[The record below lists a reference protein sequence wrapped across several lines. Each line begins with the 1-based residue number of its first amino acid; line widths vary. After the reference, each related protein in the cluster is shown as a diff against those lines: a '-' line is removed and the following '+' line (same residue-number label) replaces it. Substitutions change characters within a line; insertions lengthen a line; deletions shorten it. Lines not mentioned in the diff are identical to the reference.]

1 MSGDTTAGPQQ
12 MPRWVLM
19 AFAALLLPLMLWMSP
34 DYGVTW
40 DELPRQAYGE
50 KIWQFYQGL
59 RARETFATDPAGG
72 HLYGGLFD
80 VTAVGLQRLLPLDP
94 YLVRHALNAVA
105 GWLGIV
111 GGGLLAT
118 RLGGR
123 TAGLLA
129 MVLLATAPRYWGD
142 AMNNPKDLPFAAAA
156 TAALA
161 VLAGI
166 PARYPWLP
174 VGRAV
179 TLGLAIG
186 LALAIRPG
194 GLLFLVYAG
203 VVLAVQ
209 IARARAWT
217 PRQLAATA
225 AMFLLTT
232 LVATTVPL
240 PVWPWLQQ
248 HPYTGL
254 LDALA
259 GVAHFEWSGTMIF
272 QGADVHSRRLPWTY
286 VPVWLLYTTP
296 LVLLAGVA
304 LALPALGRRTPG
316 RAGAWGLL
324 GAAAFPVAYVIARH
338 STLYDGIR
346 HLLFIVPPLAALAA
360 LGWTALLGARRDA
373 LRWSAAL
380 ALAVGLA
387 EPVAFS
393 LRNHPHQIVY
403 FNPLLGGPR
412 AAAGRFELDYWGN
425 CLFPAQQHIAA
436 LARRAGIPVT
446 VSGHR
451 WRQMGANAGRL
462 PQLTATRPEAGRHHV
477 ELVLHRGRRDQ
488 LRALAARG
496 DTIARVEMA
505 DGTVICS
512 ALPGPAYAELQGR
525 LQR

>member
-1 MSGDTTAGPQQ
+1 MIGDQVALPQV
-12 MPRWVLM
+12 PRWALV
-19 AFAALLLPLMLWMSP
+19 AVAALLLPLMLWAAP

-50 KIWQFYQGL
+50 KIWQFYRGQKGPDDF
-59 RARETFATDPAGG
+59 RPDPTGG

-94 YLVRHALNAVA
+94 YLVRHLLNAVT

-111 GGGLLAT
+111 ACGLLAA
-118 RLGGR
+118 RLGGP

-129 MVLLATAPRYWGD
+129 LLLLAAAPRYWGD
-142 AMNNPKDLPFAAAA
+142 AMNNPKDLPFAAAS

-166 PARYPWLP
+166 PARAPLLTP
-174 VGRAV
+174 GRAV
-179 TLGLAIG
+179 ALGLAIG

-194 GLLFLVYAG
+194 GLLLLAYAA

-209 IARARAWT
+209 TLRARAWA
-217 PRQLAATA
+217 PRQLATTA
-225 AMFLLTT
+225 AGFLLAALIATT
-232 LVATTVPL
+232 LPL

-254 LDALA
+254 FDALA
-259 GVAHFEWSGTMIF
+259 GVSHFEWSGTMLF
-272 QGADVHSRRLPWTY
+272 QGADVHARRLPWTY

-296 LVLLAGVA
+296 LVLLAGLA
-304 LALPALGRRTPG
+304 LALPLLVRRTP
-316 RAGAWGLL
+316 RRPAAWGLL

-346 HLLFIVPPLAALAA
+346 HLLFILPPLAALAA
-360 LGWTALLGARRDA
+360 LGWTALLGARPA
-373 LRWSAAL
+373 PLRGAAAL
-380 ALAVGLA
+380 ALGLGLL

-393 LRNHPHQIVY
+393 VRNHPHQIVY

-425 CLFPAQQHIAA
+425 CLFPAQQQIAA
-436 LARRAGIPVT
+436 LARQAGFPVT

-451 WRQMGANAGRL
+451 WRLMGANAGRL
-462 PQLTATRPEAGRHHV
+462 PQLVATRPEAGRHHV
-477 ELVLHRGRRDQ
+477 EIVLHRGTRAQ
-488 LRALAARG
+488 IRALAARG
-496 DTIARVEMA
+496 DVLARIETA
-505 DGTVICS
+505 DGAALCS
-512 ALPGPAYAELQGR
+512 ALPGPAFGELQAR
-525 LQR
+525 LRR

>member
-1 MSGDTTAGPQQ
+1 MSDDTAAGPWQA
-12 MPRWVLM
+12 PRWVLI
-19 AFAALLLPLMLWMSP
+19 ACAALLLPLMLWVSP

-50 KIWQFYQGL
+50 KIWQFYQGQKGPDD
-59 RARETFATDPAGG
+59 FKPDPTGG

-80 VTAVGLQRLLPLDP
+80 VTAVGLQRRLPLDP
-94 YLVRHALNAVA
+94 YVVRHALNAVA
-105 GWLGIV
+105 GWLGLV
-111 GGGLLAT
+111 FCGLLAA

-129 MVLLATAPRYWGD
+129 MLLLATAPRYWGD

-161 VLAGI
+161 VLAGV
-166 PARYPWLP
+166 PARYPVLP
-174 VGRAV
+174 LARAL

-194 GLLFLVYAG
+194 GLLFLAYAG
-203 VVLAVQ
+203 LVLAVQ
-209 IARARAWT
+209 TWRARDWT
-217 PRQLAATA
+217 PRHLATTA
-225 AMFLLTT
+225 AMLLLTT
-232 LVATTVPL
+232 ALATTLPL

-254 LDALA
+254 LEALA
-259 GVAHFEWSGTMIF
+259 GVSHFEWSGTMIF

-296 LVLLAGVA
+296 LVLLAGGL

-324 GAAAFPVAYVIARH
+324 GAAAFPVGYVIARH

-360 LGWTALLGARRDA
+360 LGWTALLGARPDA
-373 LRWSAAL
+373 VRWGAAL

-425 CLFPAQQHIAA
+425 CLFPAQQQIAA
-436 LARRAGIPVT
+436 LARRAGFPVT
-446 VSGHR
+446 VSGNR
-451 WRQMGANAGRL
+451 WRMMLLNAPRL
-462 PQLTATRPEAGRHHV
+462 PQLAVAPPEARRHHV
-477 ELVLHRGRRDQ
+477 EIVLHRGRRDQ

-512 ALPGPAYAELQGR
+512 ALPGPAFGELQER
-525 LQR
+525 LKP